1 MLKEGVLDSGRRI
14 VPQLPQGKKPSAWS
28 ASLLAICMPLVESLY
43 SQSGASRWG
52 LSQSQ
57 FVRGLERSLSKR
69 FQQGP
74 PSSERLEE
82 YLLTLHLE
90 DLALTTACIEGSEA
104 AWEYFVAEYR
114 GYLRSAAGAIT
125 RGSRYGANPQELA
138 DSLLSDLFGLMD
150 GKRGERSLFRYFHG
164 RSSLKTWLR
173 TVLAQRHVDYIRSQ
187 RRMESLDAEDGE
199 KPVLPPERVTRQ
211 PLQDP
216 HRARYLSCFSAAL
229 EHCLKLLPS
238 GDRERLELYYV
249 RQLKLAEV
257 GRQLGEHESSVS
269 RNLERIR
276 QELRALA
283 EQHLR
288 EVFSLRD
295 AEIQQCFEYAAED
308 APIDFRQ
315 LFPEAKP
322 GASPVNRKEPT

>member
-1 MLKEGVLDSGRRI
+1 
-14 VPQLPQGKKPSAWS
+14 VPQPPQENKPSVGPT
-28 ASLLAICMPLVESLY
+28 SLLTGCAPLVELLY
-43 SQSGASRWG
+43 SQSGSGRWG
-52 LSQSQ
+52 LSQTQ
-57 FVRGLERSLSKR
+57 FVGGLERSLCKR

-82 YLLTLHLE
+82 YLLTLHVE

-104 AWEYFVAEYR
+104 AWEYFVQEYR
-114 GYLRSAAGAIT
+114 GYLRAAAGAISKA
-125 RGSRYGANPQELA
+125 SRYLANPQELA
-138 DSLLSDLFGLMD
+138 DSLFSDLFGLMD

-173 TVLAQRHVDYIRSQ
+173 TVLAQRNVDIIRSQ
-187 RRMESLDAEDGE
+187 RRMESLDAKDGE
-199 KPVLPPERVTRQ
+199 KPALPPELLQMQ

-216 HRARYLSCFSAAL
+216 HRPHYLSCFTATL
-229 EHCLKLLPS
+229 QHCLQLLAP
-238 GDRERLELYYV
+238 GDRERLERYYV
-249 RQLKLAEV
+249 RQLKLAEI
-257 GRQLGEHESSVS
+257 GRHLGEHESSVS

-288 EVFSLRD
+288 DAFSLRD

-315 LFPEAKP
+315 LFPGAKR
-322 GASPVNRKEPT
+322 GASPVSRKEPT

>member
-1 MLKEGVLDSGRRI
+1 
-14 VPQLPQGKKPSAWS
+14 VPQPPQEKKASTGPS
-28 ASLLAICMPLVESLY
+28 SLLASCEPLVASLY
-43 SQSGASRWG
+43 SQSGAARWG

-57 FVRGLERSLSKR
+57 FACGLERSLRNR
-69 FQQGP
+69 FQEGA

-82 YLLTLHLE
+82 YLFTLHQE

-114 GYLRSAAGAIT
+114 GYLRAAAGAISKA
-125 RGSRYGANPQELA
+125 GRYGANPQELA
-138 DSLLSDLFGLMD
+138 DSLFSDLFGLMD

-173 TVLAQRHVDYIRSQ
+173 TVLAQRHVDHIRSQ
-187 RRMESLDAEDGE
+187 RRMESLDAQDGE
-199 KPVLPPERVTRQ
+199 KPALPPERMQ
-211 PLQDP
+211 QHPLQDP
-216 HRARYLSCFSAAL
+216 HRAHYLACFSAAL
-229 EHCLKLLPS
+229 QHCLKLLHP
-238 GDRERLELYYV
+238 GDRERLELYYS
-249 RQLKLAEV
+249 RQMKLAEI

-288 EVFSLRD
+288 DAFSLSD
-295 AEIQQCFEYAAED
+295 AEIQQCFEYATED
-308 APIDFRQ
+308 VPIDFRQ
-315 LFPEAKP
+315 LFPDGKP
-322 GASPVNRKEPT
+322 GAWPANRKEST

>member
-1 MLKEGVLDSGRRI
+1 
-14 VPQLPQGKKPSAWS
+14 VPQPPQEKKPSAGL
-28 ASLLAICMPLVESLY
+28 ASLLTGCGPLLESLY

-52 LSQSQ
+52 LTQSQ
-57 FVRGLERSLSKR
+57 FVGGLERSLCKR

-82 YLLTLHLE
+82 YLLTLHVE

-114 GYLRSAAGAIT
+114 GYLRAAAGAISKA
-125 RGSRYGANPQELA
+125 SRYLANPQELA
-138 DSLLSDLFGLMD
+138 DSLFSDLFGLMD

-173 TVLAQRHVDYIRSQ
+173 SVLAQRNVDIIRSQ
-187 RRMESLDAEDGE
+187 RRMESLDAKDGE
-199 KPVLPPERVTRQ
+199 KPVIPPDRLQTQ
-211 PLQDP
+211 QLQDP
-216 HRARYLSCFSAAL
+216 HRAHYLSCFAATL
-229 EHCLKLLPS
+229 QHCLQLMAP
-238 GDRERLELYYV
+238 GDRDRLELYYV
-249 RQLKLAEV
+249 RQLKLAEI

-269 RNLERIR
+269 RSLERIR

-288 EVFSLRD
+288 DVFSLRD
-295 AEIQQCFEYAAED
+295 AEIQQCFEYAAEE

-315 LFPEAKP
+315 LFPEARP

>member
-1 MLKEGVLDSGRRI
+1 M
-14 VPQLPQGKKPSAWS
+14 PQPPQDKKSSAGS
-28 ASLLAICMPLVESLY
+28 ASLLAGCAQLVESFY
-43 SQSGASRWG
+43 SQSGAGRWG
-52 LSQSQ
+52 LSQAQ
-57 FVRGLERSLSKR
+57 FVCGLERSLCKR

-74 PSSERLEE
+74 PSSERLKE
-82 YLLTLHLE
+82 YLLTLHME

-114 GYLRSAAGAIT
+114 GYLRAAAGAIT
-125 RGSRYGANPQELA
+125 KASRYGANPQELA
-138 DSLLSDLFGLMD
+138 DSLFSDLFGLMD
-150 GKRGERSLFRYFHG
+150 GKRGDRSLFRYFHG

-173 TVLAQRHVDYIRSQ
+173 TVLAQRHVDTIRSQ

-199 KPVLPPERVTRQ
+199 KAVLPPERVAQQ

-216 HRARYLSCFSAAL
+216 HRARYLACFAAAL
-229 EHCLKLLPS
+229 QHCLKLLPP

-249 RQLKLAEV
+249 RQFKLAEI

-288 EVFSLRD
+288 DAFSLRE

>member
-1 MLKEGVLDSGRRI
+1 M
-14 VPQLPQGKKPSAWS
+14 PQPPQEKKPSVGS
-28 ASLLAICMPLVESLY
+28 APLLTGCGPLVESLY

-52 LSQSQ
+52 LTQSQ
-57 FVRGLERSLSKR
+57 FVGGLERSLCKR

-74 PSSERLEE
+74 PSSECLEE
-82 YLLTLHLE
+82 YLLTLHME

-104 AWEYFVAEYR
+104 AWEYFVGEYR
-114 GYLRSAAGAIT
+114 GYMRAAAGAISKA
-125 RGSRYGANPQELA
+125 SRYLANPQELA
-138 DSLLSDLFGLMD
+138 DSLFSDLFGLMD

-173 TVLAQRHVDYIRSQ
+173 SVLAQRNVDIIRSQ
-187 RRMESLDAEDGE
+187 RRMESLDAKDGE
-199 KPVLPPERVTRQ
+199 KPVLPPERVIHQ

-216 HRARYLSCFSAAL
+216 HRPRYLSCFSASL
-229 EHCLKLLPS
+229 QHCLKLLPP

-249 RQLKLAEV
+249 RQLKLAEI
-257 GRQLGEHESSVS
+257 GHRLGEHESSVS

-276 QELRALA
+276 QELRTLA

-288 EVFSLRD
+288 DVFSLRD
-295 AEIQQCFEYAAED
+295 AEIQQCFEYAAEE

-315 LFPEAKP
+315 LFPEARP

>member
-1 MLKEGVLDSGRRI
+1 
-14 VPQLPQGKKPSAWS
+14 VPQPPQEKKPSPGLS
-28 ASLLAICMPLVESLY
+28 SLLAGCESLVASLY
-43 SQSGASRWG
+43 SQSAGARWG

-57 FVRGLERSLSKR
+57 FACGLERSGRKR
-69 FQQGP
+69 FQDGA
-74 PSSERLEE
+74 PSPGRLEE

-114 GYLRSAAGAIT
+114 GYLRAAAGAIT
-125 RGSRYGANPQELA
+125 KASRYGANPQELA
-138 DSLLSDLFGLMD
+138 DSLFSDLFGLMD

-173 TVLAQRHVDYIRSQ
+173 TVLAQRHVDHIRSH
-187 RRMESLDAEDGE
+187 RRLESLDAEDGE
-199 KPVLPPERVTRQ
+199 KPVLPPERVQQR

-216 HRARYLSCFSAAL
+216 HRAHYLSCFSATL
-229 EHCLKLLPS
+229 QRCLKLLLP

-249 RQLKLAEV
+249 RQMKLAEI

-276 QELRALA
+276 QELRALT
-283 EQHLR
+283 EQHLHDA
-288 EVFSLRD
+288 FSLSD

-308 APIDFRQ
+308 VPIDFRR
-315 LFPEAKP
+315 LFPDAKP
-322 GASPVNRKEPT
+322 GASRADRKEQP